1 MVFVLNG
8 VSLGGGGEDIVE
20 NEGTFEAFPS
30 LFLMTP
36 GL

>member
-1 MVFVLNG
+1 MAFLLNG
-8 VSLGGGGEDIVE
+8 EALGGCGEDIVE